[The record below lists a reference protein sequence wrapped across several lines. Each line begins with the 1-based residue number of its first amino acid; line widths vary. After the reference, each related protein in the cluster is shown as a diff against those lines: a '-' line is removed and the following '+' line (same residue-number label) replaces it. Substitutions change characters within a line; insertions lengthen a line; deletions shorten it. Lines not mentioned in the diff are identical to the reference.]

1 MVTLRD
7 MAEDD
12 LPIFFEY
19 QQEPDAKHMAAFPE
33 IDRDAFMARWREQVL
48 GNAGVQKKTIVI
60 GTHVAG
66 NVVSWEQSGQ
76 RLVGYW
82 VGQAYWGQ
90 GIATAA
96 LSEFLKHETTRPL
109 YAYVAVRNHGSIRVL
124 EKCGFRPVSDRATG
138 SDGNEEHVFQLDR

>member
-1 MVTLRD
+1 MLTLRE
-7 MAEDD
+7 MNEVD

-19 QQEPDAKHMAAFPE
+19 QQEPDAKRMAAFPE
-33 IDRDAFMARWREQVL
+33 IEREAFMTHWREHVL

-60 GTHVAG
+60 DNKVAG

-82 VGQAYWGQ
+82 VGQDYWGR

-96 LSEFLKHETTRPL
+96 LLEFLKYETTRPL
-109 YAYVAVRNHGSIRVL
+109 YAYVTVRNLGSIRVL
-124 EKCGFRPVSDRATG
+124 EKGGFRPVAEHAKG
-138 SDGNEEHVFQLDR
+138 SDGNEEHVFRLDG

>member
-1 MVTLRD
+1 MLTLRE
-7 MAEDD
+7 MSEVD

-33 IDRDAFMARWREQVL
+33 IERDAFMAHWREQVL
-48 GNAGVQKKTIVI
+48 GNERVQKKTIVVDDN
-60 GTHVAG
+60 VAG

-82 VGQAYWGQ
+82 VGQAYWGR

-96 LSEFLKHETTRPL
+96 LSEFLKHEMTRPL
-109 YAYVAVRNHGSIRVL
+109 YAYVAVRNLGSIRVL
-124 EKCGFRPVSDRATG
+124 EKCGFRPMADGTKESN
-138 SDGNEEHVFQLDR
+138 GNEEQVFRLDG